1 MIQLLISPALALVL
15 SMPLTTP
22 PDTIAPGAHAL
33 DRAVMVESV
42 ATLDNFGMRDS
53 VQVKGGTMT
62 TTTRPVP
69 GVWDQWAIVSRW
81 TSATGAPT
89 SLDSIIVAT
98 HPLRAVRHRVQSAA
112 DSAEIVYVGDHVSG
126 WVEPGH
132 GKPRKTIDATLAHG
146 AFPDGLRE
154 QVIAWLPLHNG
165 FAGELRAFD
174 AWSGSA
180 GAERLIGVH
189 VTGADTLAAQG
200 EKVLCWKVTVDRR
213 DPSGIVHTLWIAKNN
228 RRLLRS
234 ESRNATGKLLWFDV
248 AR

>member
-1 MIQLLISPALALVL
+1 MIQLLTPPALALIL
-15 SMPLTTP
+15 SMPLTAP

-33 DRAVMVESV
+33 DRAVMVESIE
-42 ATLDNFGMRDS
+42 TLDDFAMRDT
-53 VQVKGGTMT
+53 VQVKGGTMW

-81 TSATGAPT
+81 SNASGAPP

-98 HPLRAVRHRVQSAA
+98 HPFRAVRHRVLSAA
-112 DSAEIVYVGDHVSG
+112 ESAEIVYTGDRVSG
-126 WVEPGH
+126 WVEPGR
-132 GKPRKTIDATLAHG
+132 GKPRKTIDAHLTHG

-154 QVIAWLPLHNG
+154 KVISLLPLHTG

-174 AWSGSA
+174 AWA
-180 GAERLIGVH
+180 GEAGTERLIGVR
-189 VTGADTLAAQG
+189 VTGADTLAVQG

-213 DPSGIVHTLWIAKNN
+213 DASGIVQTMWIARNS

-234 ESRNATGKLLWFDV
+234 ESRNPAGKLLWWNV